1 MPAKTP
7 SGMLAV
13 ALDLAK
19 QGYRVFPVKEGR
31 KHPPLI
37 KDWPTR
43 ATTNPAQIIQWWT
56 MWAYANVAICTG
68 DGVVVLDFDCRDGK
82 QGMETYKAWLEQGLL
97 DTLRV
102 ITPSNGRHCFF
113 KTDKPLKCSI
123 GTVAPDV
130 DVKGEHGYVVAV
142 GSILSGGLRY
152 VPDHTGKSAASR
164 LPERLYELCLAAEA
178 KASTAKPNVVHIHSD
193 LIDSEV
199 ARHRV
204 KMYLVNEAPE
214 AVQGQRGDETTF
226 KVIQQVRAPG
236 VTENVAYELILGYY
250 NDQKCFPAWTAEEL
264 RIKVANAY
272 KYVDRSGPI
281 GARNPD
287 IEFEGYLDPS
297 LPTPEPKVKADDD
310 DKQPNVFAET
320 ETAREEKAVEE
331 LFDAD
336 EPKWLAL
343 DDNDNKPIP
352 EVHHLVAD
360 WFPFGEA
367 GLFPAY
373 GGLGKSTLM
382 IQLLCCVAAGIPW
395 CGMPTQQGKAV
406 YVCAEDGDV
415 AVERRVMLAMRHYGL
430 SFKELYRKQLFIWA
444 LGNTES
450 EPLMFATDDE
460 ERMIRRT
467 KLFEKFMAW
476 AERAR
481 PSLIILDP
489 LSHIFD
495 GEENKRKHA
504 RFTMKQARLLAY
516 KSGAVV
522 VILQHPSVE
531 GLKSGRGSSG
541 STGWHGG
548 ARFQL
553 VMEKTGLLDSE
564 NPFNVDRGMRRLTIQ
579 KSQYG
584 QPGQFVDLRFKDG
597 LFLPVSASERQMQD
611 ELVRD
616 VFFEL
621 LARTVRDGNS
631 VSPKSSEHDYAPKVF
646 ARMLKREDAEVRA
659 TQDQL
664 ETAMHE
670 LLKAEKIHWVAYKSS
685 SRHQKHRLMLGSSS
699 EPGSLFS

>member
-1 MPAKTP
+1 
-7 SGMLAV
+7 MLAI

-56 MWAYANVAICTG
+56 MWAYANVAVCTG

-214 AVQGQRGDETTF
+214 AVQGQHGDDTTF
-226 KVIQQVRAPG
+226 KVIQQVRALG

-310 DKQPNVFAET
+310 NTEQPNIFAEPKAEDLDGEDARPDDPSWKT
-320 ETAREEKAVEE
+320 LKLLPIGEIGDDEAPPEIPYVIDRVAPRGYVMFLHAETASGKTTIAYQLCISFVTGMPWLGIPVVKGPAFYYGVE
-331 LFDAD
+331 DSD
-336 EPKWLAL
+336 
-343 DDNDNKPIP
+343 
-352 EVHHLVAD
+352 VVARRRVIQM
-360 WFPFGEA
+360 A
-367 GLFPAY
+367 HAY
-373 GGLGKSTLM
+373 GVKPRELDRLGLTVFTGGAKG
-382 IQLLCCVAAGIPW
+382 AKD
-395 CGMPTQQGKAV
+395 MPVLVRMNPKTDTILPTRMFRMLREYA
-406 YVCAEDGDV
+406 GDV
-415 AVERRVMLAMRHYGL
+415 KPVCMV
-430 SFKELYRKQLFIWA
+430 
-444 LGNTES
+444 
-450 EPLMFATDDE
+450 
-460 ERMIRRT
+460 
-467 KLFEKFMAW
+467 
-476 AERAR
+476 
-481 PSLIILDP
+481 LDP
-489 LSHIFD
+489 LAMMFWGNENDRGQSYATIFY
-495 GEENKRKHA
+495 
-504 RFTMKQARLLAY
+504 FTQLAELA
-516 KSGAVV
+516 GGTVV
-522 VILQHPSVE
+522 VPAHPSRL
-531 GLKSGRGSSG
+531 GMATGSGESG
-541 STGWHGG
+541 STGW
-548 ARFQL
+548 A
-553 VMEKTGLLDSE
+553 
-564 NPFNVDRGMRRLTIQ
+564 
-579 KSQYG
+579 
-584 QPGQFVDLRFKDG
+584 
-597 LFLPVSASERQMQD
+597 SASRAQMILTRPKDALPNSGLRDLVFRKTQFAELRPPINLIWRNGLYVPLSEEDRQ
-611 ELVRD
+611 D
-616 VFFEL
+616 VEEV
-621 LARTVRDGNS
+621 ARTVFMEILIGELRSNPKLV
-631 VSPKSSEHDYAPKVF
+631 VSSADPGKRNYAPAVF
-646 ARMLKREDAEVRA
+646 AKTREAKEQHMSREK
-659 TQDQL
+659 L
-664 ETAMHE
+664 ETAMKS
-670 LLKAEKIHWVAYKSS
+670 LLERKALLSVWEKDTQYKPFE
-685 SRHQKHRLMLGSSS
+685 RLVLADKTLLDDDDDGSS
-699 EPGSLFS
+699 LFT